1 MSNVLSEKH
10 ARRTRLTR
18 VTRHMRSS
26 AVLAVILGIGML
38 ARPATAQ
45 DWPSWRGPD
54 ENGMAT
60 GDAPVTWGDSEGVTW
75 RTAIPGR
82 GHSAPVVWGNRIF
95 VTTAVPIGSR
105 LAGGTNAPP

>member
-10 ARRTRLTR
+10 AKHTRLTR

-45 DWPSWRGPD
+45 DWPWWRGPND
-54 ENGMAT
+54 NGMGI
-60 GDAPVTWGDSEGVTW
+60 GDAPVT
-75 RTAIPGR
+75 
-82 GHSAPVVWGNRIF
+82 
-95 VTTAVPIGSR
+95 
-105 LAGGTNAPP
+105 